1 MGNFYLTL
9 RVKMGYNVVMVGSIV
24 LFVLRMG
31 LIAVLWAF
39 IWRVVEPRTQLMRI
53 LRAALLLL
61 GLLGILVVLRLTG
74 P

>member
-1 MGNFYLTL
+1 MGYFHLTFL
-9 RVKMGYNVVMVGSIV
+9 VKMGYNVAMVGSIV
-24 LFVLRMG
+24 LFVLRIG

>member
-1 MGNFYLTL
+1 MGNFNLTFL
-9 RVKMGYNVVMVGSIV
+9 VKMGYNVAMVGRII
-24 LFVLRMG
+24 LFVLRIG
-31 LIAVLWAF
+31 LIATLWAF

-61 GLLGILVVLRLTG
+61 GLLGILVALRLTG